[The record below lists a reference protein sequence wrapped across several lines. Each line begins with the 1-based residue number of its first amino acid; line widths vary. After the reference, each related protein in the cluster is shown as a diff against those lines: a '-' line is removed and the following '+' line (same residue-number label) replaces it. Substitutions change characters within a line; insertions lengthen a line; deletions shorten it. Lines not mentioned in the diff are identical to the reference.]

1 MTNPHLLSNRRQR
14 TKINESCSSWK
25 EILFSVSQGS
35 ILGPLLFNIF
45 MCHLFFKVNEIDF
58 ANSVDDNTPFV
69 SDDRLDDVLGSLK
82 NASLKVFDWF
92 SNSQT
97 KTDPDKCHLLTSAT
111 ASIIIKI
118 KDNEIFNS
126 GSEKLLG
133 VIIDKK
139 LNFNN
144 HL

>member
-1 MTNPHLLSNRRQR
+1 
-14 TKINESCSSWK
+14 
-25 EILFSVSQGS
+25 
-35 ILGPLLFNIF
+35 

-118 KDNEIFNS
+118 KDNEILNS